1 MDDKQHYLRL
11 GLFVVTAL
19 VILFAVLFIL
29 GGRSLFQP
37 SLIVETYFDGSIA
50 GLELGSPV
58 RYRGVPLGL
67 VSAIGVSSAMYER
80 DVPVSERKGYIVVR
94 ATITGERTLLWR
106 QELDAYIK
114 RGLRVQTQLAG
125 ITGQQFLSVNFFEPT
140 AHPPLPFNWEPD
152 YPYIPSVPS
161 LASEIISS
169 VQGVVQSLD
178 KADLQQLGQNL
189 NTLVANAN
197 KKLEE
202 IPAAQLSADAA
213 ALLKDARA
221 TVDRIDR
228 ILARAPLDQT
238 VQNLAS
244 ASARLDALLSDP
256 GLKRTVDNT
265 AALTGALRQLADSG
279 ELDRIVKNLDRTI
292 QRADSILTDNQYDVR
307 GVVRD
312 LRVTSD
318 NLRTLSEIVKRYPP
332 GLLLGG
338 PPQKVELPKEAK

>member
-11 GLFVVTAL
+11 GLFVLAAL
-19 VILFAVLFIL
+19 AIMFAVLFIL

-37 SLIVETYFDGSIA
+37 SLVVETYFDGSIA

-58 RYRGVPLGL
+58 RYRGVPLGT

-125 ITGQQFLSVNFFEPT
+125 ITGQQFLSVNFFDP
-140 AHPPLPFNWEPD
+140 AANPPLQFNWQPD

-178 KADLQQLGQNL
+178 KADLEQIGRNL
-189 NTLVANAN
+189 NALVANAN
-197 KKLEE
+197 QKLEE
-202 IPAAQLSADAA
+202 IPVAQLSADAA

-221 TVDRIDR
+221 TVDRIDH

-265 AALTGALRQLADSG
+265 AALTAALRQLADSG

-292 QRADSILTDNQYDVR
+292 QRADAILADNQYDVR

-318 NLRTLSEIVKRYPP
+318 NLRALSEIVKRYPP

-338 PPQKVELPKEAK
+338 PPQKVELPKEPK